1 VFDVTLT
8 DIEFKQDFVN
18 KDADWLQSVQPS
30 EPDLTVYGLEQSFS
44 ARLLALVGLS

>member
-1 VFDVTLT
+1 MFDVTLT